1 MDVTELKEKLKQGES
16 MILLDVRDIDEVTED
31 PFFLVPPANYLNLP
45 ILPLLYST
53 KEELEAKI
61 FSALELPTTTP
72 VVTLCLSG
80 GRSARACTQIR
91 NFGWSAENLAG
102 GKEAWGVAI

>member
-1 MDVTELKEKLKQGES
+1 MDVTELKEKLKQGEP
-16 MILLDVRDIDEVTED
+16 MILLDVRDIDEAKED

-61 FSALELPTTTP
+61 FSALGLSTMSP

-80 GRSARACTQIR
+80 GRSARACTQLR
-91 NFGWSAENLAG
+91 NFGWSAENLVG
-102 GKEAWGVAI
+102 GKEAWGAAV

>member
-1 MDVTELKEKLKQGES
+1 MNTLELKEKLRQGES
-16 MILLDVRDIDEVTED
+16 IILLDVRDIDEAKED
-31 PFFLVPPANYLNLP
+31 SFFLVPSANYLNLP

-61 FSALELPTTTP
+61 FSALGLPTTTL

-80 GRSARACTQIR
+80 GRSARACTQLR
-91 NFGWSAENLAG
+91 NFGWSAENLVG
-102 GKEAWGVAI
+102 GKEAWGVAV